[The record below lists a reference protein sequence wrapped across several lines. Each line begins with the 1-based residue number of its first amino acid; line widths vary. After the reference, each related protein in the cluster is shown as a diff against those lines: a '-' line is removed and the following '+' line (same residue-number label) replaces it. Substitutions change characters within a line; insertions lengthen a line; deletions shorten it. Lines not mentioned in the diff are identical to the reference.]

1 MWESVPE
8 GGPGEGWAEL
18 DENGWGALIGWAA
31 GPKNLRRGPAA
42 NDSAR
47 TVTVTR
53 TDKDGTV
60 TESTEAFTARDRQIV
75 EEGANSY
82 LADAG
87 VEKRPGGF
95 RWFIRL
101 PGQFSAWE
109 ELRAAITGAVY
120 ASEPQAVHPAE
131 VAPIMKQAMQRLYAG
146 QEYEHSRPR
155 LPH

>member
-31 GPKNLRRGPAA
+31 GPEKLRQGPAVD
-42 NDSAR
+42 DSAR
-47 TVTVTR
+47 KVTLTR
-53 TDKDGTV
+53 TDKNGTV
-60 TESTEAFTARDRQIV
+60 IETIEAFTAHDRQIV
-75 EEGANSY
+75 DGEVNSY

-95 RWFIRL
+95 RWFVRL
-101 PGQFSAWE
+101 PSQFSSWE

-120 ASEPQAVHPAE
+120 TSEPQVVHPAE
-131 VAPIMKQAMQRLYAG
+131 IAPIMKQAMQRLYAFS
-146 QEYEHSRPR
+146 SR
-155 LPH
+155 